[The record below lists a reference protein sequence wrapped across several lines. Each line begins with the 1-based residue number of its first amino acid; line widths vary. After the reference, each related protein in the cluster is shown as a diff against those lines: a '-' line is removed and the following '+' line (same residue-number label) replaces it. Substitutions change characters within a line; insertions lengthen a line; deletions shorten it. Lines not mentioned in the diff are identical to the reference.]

1 MGSDFVQR
9 AITALGLLG
18 VGALLYSVSPEFARD
33 IILLLI
39 IVGCAFESSSLLGKH
54 FVAQLFVMI
63 LIAWAFP
70 TVAVVIV
77 MIAWFVIFLDFWAQ
91 VFQLDLLA
99 VNAYPLLQSAVI
111 YGAYW
116 SFDIAPGQFFIAIA
130 MAVLLDVFAY
140 LGGRFMGK
148 HKNIIVSSPNKSLE
162 GFVIGFLVSSVF
174 GVAMGFLVWQ
184 AALMAMMAMIGD
196 AWASSIKRQANVKDS
211 GYILPGH
218 GGILDRTDSWL
229 PCIFLVAF
237 F

>member
-1 MGSDFVQR
+1 MNPELMQR
-9 AITALGLLG
+9 AITSIGLLG
-18 VGALLYSVSPEFARD
+18 IGALLYSISSDFARD
-33 IILLLI
+33 IILILI

-70 TVAVVIV
+70 VVALVVAAL
-77 MIAWFVIFLDFWAQ
+77 AWFVIFLDFWAQ
-91 VFQLDLLA
+91 VFQFELLE

-116 SFDIAPGQFFIAIA
+116 AFDISPGHFFMAIA
-130 MAVLLDVFAY
+130 VAVLLDVFAY
-140 LGGRFMGK
+140 LGGRMFGK
-148 HKNIIVSSPNKSLE
+148 HKNIIVASPNKSLE
-162 GFVIGFLVSSVF
+162 GFVVGFLAGSAF
-174 GVAMGFLVWQ
+174 GVMMGLLVWQ
-184 AALMAMMAMIGD
+184 AALMAMMAIIGD

-229 PCIFLVAF
+229 PCLFLVVF